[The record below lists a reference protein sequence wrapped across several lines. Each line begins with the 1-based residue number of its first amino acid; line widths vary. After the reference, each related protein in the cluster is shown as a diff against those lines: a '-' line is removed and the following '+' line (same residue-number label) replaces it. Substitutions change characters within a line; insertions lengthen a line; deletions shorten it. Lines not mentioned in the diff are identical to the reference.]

1 LAFRGQYEYTLDAKN
16 RLTIPPKFRA
26 PLAGG
31 AVLAKSLDSCI
42 SIWTTNG
49 WGEFT
54 ERALSS
60 RDPFSAEARQLE
72 RYFHASS
79 FDTQL
84 DAAGRLMIPQPLLAY
99 AGLRKEVVVVGNGNS
114 IEVWDGKGWAKY
126 ARELDASAGE
136 VAQRLAASG
145 PLSP

>member
-1 LAFRGQYEYTLDAKN
+1 MAGLLPPRHPRPPHYQARAAVCELAFRGQYEYTLDAKN

-79 FDTQL
+79 FD
-84 DAAGRLMIPQPLLAY
+84 
-99 AGLRKEVVVVGNGNS
+99 
-114 IEVWDGKGWAKY
+114 
-126 ARELDASAGE
+126 
-136 VAQRLAASG
+136 
-145 PLSP
+145 